1 MVKRTVLVVGSG
13 GREHAIAWALARS
26 SEVGQVFVA
35 PGNAGTDAPPR
46 LQNVPIKAD
55 DLTALCDFA
64 RARGVDLTVVGPEAP
79 LAAGIVDAFQAA
91 GLRCFGPS
99 RATAQVEASKAFAKA
114 LMAEAGVPTA
124 QYAAFR
130 DYAEALAYA
139 RRYDGR
145 VAVKASGLAAGKGV
159 TVCSAMKEAEGA
171 LRAALVE
178 RVFGAAGETVVV
190 EERLEGPELSLLAFS
205 DGRTVV
211 PLVPARDH
219 KAAYDGDQGPN
230 TGGMG
235 AFAPVP
241 GVGDVERLADLTLR
255 PVIAALA
262 RRGTPYVGVLYAGLM
277 LTRDGPKVLEYNCRL
292 GDPEAQVLLP
302 LLETDLLALVEACL
316 AGNLE
321 GVPLTWR
328 AGAAATVVL
337 ASGGYPGAYRTG
349 LPIRGLE
356 EAARMPDVL
365 VFHAGTKRQD
375 GEVVTAGGR
384 VLNVT
389 GLGPT
394 LAEALG
400 RAYAAVRCVAFEG
413 MHYRRDI
420 GRSVVG
426 SPAAGGL
433 E

>member
-1 MVKRTVLVVGSG
+1 MAKRTVLVVGSG

-26 SEVGQVFVA
+26 PEVGQVFIA

-55 DLTALCDFA
+55 EVAALRDFA

-79 LAAGIVDAFQAA
+79 LAVGIVDAFQAA
-91 GLRCFGPS
+91 GLRCFGPT
-99 RATAQVEASKAFAKA
+99 RAAAQVEASKAFAKA

-124 QYAAFR
+124 RYAAFS
-130 DYAEALAYA
+130 DYAAALAYA
-139 RRYDGR
+139 RQYDGR

-159 TVCSAMKEAEGA
+159 TVCSSLEEAEGA

-178 RVFGAAGETVVV
+178 RVFGEAGETVVV
-190 EERLEGPELSLLAFS
+190 EERLVGPELSLLGFS

-211 PLVPARDH
+211 PLAPARDH
-219 KAAYDGDQGPN
+219 KAAYDGDRGPN

-241 GVGDVERLADLTLR
+241 DVGDVERLVDLTLR
-255 PVIAALA
+255 PVVAALA

-277 LTRDGPKVLEYNCRL
+277 LTQEGPKVLEYNCRL

-302 LLETDLLALVEACL
+302 LLETDLLALVDACL

-321 GVPLTWR
+321 RVPLAWR

-337 ASGGYPGAYRTG
+337 ASGGYPGAYRVG
-349 LPIRGLE
+349 LPIHGLE

-365 VFHAGTKRQD
+365 IFHAGTRRQD

-389 GLGPT
+389 GYGPT
-394 LAEALG
+394 LSDALA
-400 RAYAAVRCVAFEG
+400 RAYAGVGRITFAG

-426 SPAAGGL
+426 APITEG
-433 E
+433 